1 MAKVHVSATETE
13 LQPLLATARVSAE
26 PSSRALSIEP
36 RVCGTKKYQGA
47 LSGAPWQASSAAVP
61 GAMANCLALLVKGQP
76 RPELPAGAVFAN
88 QMLTAAASDGRPQL
102 HETEGYQLYDPVT
115 SWDHAIQTV
124 DIGSG
129 RVAVVRQRH
138 GLVSLMLVCWRN
150 GKPEP
155 SFEATLLHRGF

>member
-1 MAKVHVSATETE
+1 M
-13 LQPLLATARVSAE
+13 QR
-26 PSSRALSIEP
+26 RA
-36 RVCGTKKYQGA
+36 
-47 LSGAPWQASSAAVP
+47 AA
-61 GAMANCLALLVKGQP
+61 ADANHGL
-76 RPELPAGAVFAN
+76 GAVFAN